1 MTEARQAHPTVYL
14 VDDDDA
20 VRDAL
25 ATLLGTVG
33 LTVQEFASPSE
44 FLAALDP
51 RATGCLILD
60 IRMPQVSGLHLQEQL
75 RSQGVDLP
83 VIIITGHG
91 DIDLCRR
98 SFRQGAMEFLTKPV
112 DEHDLLDAVQR
123 GIQQHLRVR
132 AQRSGTDRA
141 KEKLA
146 RLTDREADVLRLMM
160 DGYSNKL
167 AARTLGISQRTVE
180 THRASIFE
188 KLEVDSL
195 AQLVRIYLS
204 SVECP

>member
-1 MTEARQAHPTVYL
+1 MPDTTLHDPVVYL

-25 ATLLGTVG
+25 STLLGTVG
-33 LTVQEFASPSE
+33 LSVRDYASPTA
-44 FLAALDP
+44 FLNSFDGNAL
-51 RATGCLILD
+51 GCLILD
-60 IRMPQVSGLHLQEQL
+60 IRMPQVTGLHLQEQL
-75 RSQGVDLP
+75 RAQGVDLP

-98 SFRQGAMEFLTKPV
+98 AFRQGAIEFLTKPI

-123 GIQQHLRVR
+123 GVQQHLRSRERLR
-132 AQRSGTDRA
+132 ATTSAT
-141 KEKLA
+141 EKLA

-160 DGYSNKL
+160 DGQSNKL
-167 AARTLGISQRTVE
+167 MARTLGISSRTVE
-180 THRASIFE
+180 SHRASIFD

-195 AQLVRIYLS
+195 AQLVRVYLS
-204 SVECP
+204 SLDPQ